1 MDFFIYFCLF
11 VWSNKMIANIKK
23 KKFFQTSIFFY
34 ILVFVFSLIL
44 SFFPFYIVMYNIF
57 LANYLY
63 FLVTLCC
70 FIQVFIHILFFLH
83 LNDFNKNYWN
93 FFSIVFT
100 TIIISIILTGSVWI
114 MRNIN
119 HYATCF

>member
-1 MDFFIYFCLF
+1 
-11 VWSNKMIANIKK
+11 
-23 KKFFQTSIFFY
+23 
-34 ILVFVFSLIL
+34 
-44 SFFPFYIVMYNIF
+44 VMYNIF